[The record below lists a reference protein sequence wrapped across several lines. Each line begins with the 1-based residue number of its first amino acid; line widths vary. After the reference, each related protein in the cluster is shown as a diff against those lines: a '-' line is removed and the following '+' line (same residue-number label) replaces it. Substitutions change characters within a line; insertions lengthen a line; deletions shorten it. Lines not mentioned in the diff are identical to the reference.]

1 MHIVGSRGFPMQD
14 DLNAVRARIHHHCL
28 ELGVACTGVSPVKYD
43 PYAERA
49 NARRANL
56 LYRNSHLR
64 STHLSAPL
72 VTSCTS
78 APRTYHGVILGACI
92 VRHVTARHRLNPP
105 SPIPSSTRSHRAR
118 GVGVGQARCRRRMVS
133 SFVTVSRFAPY
144 QHASQDA
151 RVRLDLPGRFRRHH
165 CPRGDATVIINPST
179 ASPASRIPYR
189 RPPLP
194 SIG

>member
-28 ELGVACTGVSPVKYD
+28 ELGVARTGVSPVKYD

-78 APRTYHGVILGACI
+78 APRTYHGVNLGACI

-105 SPIPSSTRSHRAR
+105 SPIPSSTRSRRPR

-144 QHASQDA
+144 QHQVKTLAYVSISRDASA
-151 RVRLDLPGRFRRHH
+151 
-165 CPRGDATVIINPST
+165 VIIVLGEMRQSSSHPST
-179 ASPASRIPYR
+179 ASPASRVPYR
-189 RPPLP
+189 RPPVP